1 MSGSEPDSTDGYRT
15 PTSDSVTANGADART
30 DLWLFA
36 YGSLMW
42 RPDFHFA
49 EARPARLAGYH
60 RRFCLYSYVYRG
72 APGAPGL
79 VLGLDRGGS
88 CWGRAFRVPAPEAA
102 QVLAAVDAREL
113 LHDVYRRRLLPIRL
127 GRQNH
132 GGDRVLAFAYVVNRD
147 NTQYAGKL
155 PPERTIELVRQGQGQ
170 RGSCLDYLRNTVAHL
185 DELGLPDPHLA
196 ALLRAAERDHRA

>member
-1 MSGSEPDSTDGYRT
+1 MTGSEPDSTDGYRV
-15 PTSDSVTANGADART
+15 PTLGSATVNGANAQA

-42 RPDFHFA
+42 RPDFEFA
-49 EARPARLAGYH
+49 EAFPARLAGYH

-88 CWGRAFRVPAPEAA
+88 CWGRAFRVPAAEAA

-127 GRQNH
+127 GRRSET
-132 GGDRVLAFAYVVNRD
+132 GARVFAHAYVVNRD

-155 PPERTIELVRQGQGQ
+155 SAERTIELVRQGQGQ

-196 ALLRAAERDHRA
+196 ALLRAAERNHRS